1 MHCLGNSLLATRM
14 KVYCHSN
21 ITAVN
26 KIIVNNNTAYKHQL
40 GDTTNPNNRMSQ
52 SPTLQGYY
60 KIQNILSVRL
70 ETNQIK
76 SNVEA
81 TLSCVEMGRFI
92 FIPTKHG
99 TKQTLNTEIRT
110 CLNIKKKYLMSK
122 DE

>member
-1 MHCLGNSLLATRM
+1 MTQQIQTIG
-14 KVYCHSN
+14 CHSHPHFKD
-21 ITAVN
+21 IT
-26 KIIVNNNTAYKHQL
+26 KYK
-40 GDTTNPNNRMSQ
+40 T
-52 SPTLQGYY
+52 YY
-60 KIQNILSVRL
+60 VRL

-81 TLSCVEMGRFI
+81 TLSYVEMGRFI

-99 TKQTLNTEIRT
+99 TKHTLNTEIRT